1 MPGRDLYGSGSLTV
15 GPGSL
20 TPATPGFYNPA
31 YGGIPQVPNP
41 TATQTGALRGNIGN
55 LASIYGI
62 TGGIDTSGIN
72 TLATATQG
80 AVPGLTA
87 RLHGELPP
95 DVINLLQQQAAERG
109 VSTGTG
115 FRGGDYLK
123 ALGLTSLGVSTDAAK
138 ELETEIGR
146 APLIDPNR
154 LLVTPDQ
161 AQEAQMASN
170 LYRAA
175 PIPADAAGASMGN
188 ALSGLRA
195 GLGAVP
201 TFAGGGAY
209 GGARDAL
216 GFPIESSTW
225 DSQNVPQT
233 AAYGALNPTASDSTS
248 SFDWNAFIR
257 GLTPQAS
264 SPGAPFDMS
273 GGLAGTEDEYGFYE

>member
-1 MPGRDLYGSGSLTV
+1 MPGRDPYGSFTV
-15 GPGSL
+15 GAGTL

-41 TATQTGALRGNIGN
+41 TATQTGALTGNIGN
-55 LASIYGI
+55 LANIYGI

-80 AVPGLTA
+80 AVPGLTS

-95 DVINLLQQQAAERG
+95 DVINLLKQQAAERG
-109 VSTGTG
+109 IGTGTG
-115 FRGGDYLK
+115 FRGADYLK

-138 ELETEIGR
+138 ELEGQIGR

-154 LLVTPDQ
+154 LLVTPEQ

-175 PIPADAAGASMGN
+175 PIPGAAANASLGN
-188 ALSGLRA
+188 AQAGLRA

-201 TFAGGGAY
+201 TFSGAGAY
-209 GGARDAL
+209 GSNRDAL
-216 GFPIESSTW
+216 GFTTDTNW
-225 DSQNVPQT
+225 DNADIWAQPNPP
-233 AAYGALNPTASDSTS
+233 ALGATGPFTGPSTS

-264 SPGAPFDMS
+264 SPGTSFDMS
-273 GGLAGTEDEYGFYE
+273 GGLSGTEDEYGFYE

>member
-1 MPGRDLYGSGSLTV
+1 MPGRNSYGTMNFS
-15 GPGSL
+15 PGSL
-20 TPATPGFYNPA
+20 SPAPPGFYNPS

-55 LASIYGI
+55 LANIYGI

-87 RLHGELPP
+87 RLHGDLPP

-109 VSTGTG
+109 ISTGTG

-138 ELETEIGR
+138 ELESEIGR

-154 LLVTPDQ
+154 LLVTPEQ
-161 AQEAQMASN
+161 QQEAQTAANIYGS
-170 LYRAA
+170 A
-175 PIPADAAGASMGN
+175 PIPSAAAGASLGN
-188 ALSGLRA
+188 AQAGLRA

-209 GGARDAL
+209 GARDDL

-225 DSQNVPQT
+225 DSQNAAPT
-233 AAYGALNPTASDSTS
+233 AALGALNPTGPASTS
-248 SFDWNAFIR
+248 PFDWNAFIR
-257 GLTPQAS
+257 GLAPQDS
-264 SPGAPFDMS
+264 SPGTSFDMS
-273 GGLAGTEDEYGFYE
+273 GGLPGTEDSTSLYE

>member
-1 MPGRDLYGSGSLTV
+1 MPGRDPYGSGSFTV
-15 GPGSL
+15 GAGTL

-41 TATQTGALRGNIGN
+41 TATQTGALTGNIGN
-55 LASIYGI
+55 LANIYGI

-80 AVPGLTA
+80 AVPGLTS

-95 DVINLLQQQAAERG
+95 DVINLLEQQAAERG
-109 VSTGTG
+109 IGSGTG
-115 FRGGDYLK
+115 FRGADYLK

-175 PIPADAAGASMGN
+175 PIPGASAAASLGN
-188 ALSGLRA
+188 ARSGLRA

-201 TFAGGGAY
+201 TFTGGGAY
-209 GGARDAL
+209 GARDDL

-225 DSQNVPQT
+225 DSQNAAPT
-233 AAYGALNPTASDSTS
+233 AALGALNPTGPASTS
-248 SFDWNAFIR
+248 PFDWNAFIR
-257 GLTPQAS
+257 GLAPQDS
-264 SPGAPFDMS
+264 SPGTSFDMS
-273 GGLAGTEDEYGFYE
+273 GGLPGTEDSTSLYE